1 MKHRTSRREA
11 FTLIE
16 LLVVIAI
23 IAILAAM
30 LLPALA
36 AAKAKAQQIKC
47 VGNMKQIGLAAV
59 MYTNDSED
67 KLPVGT
73 WQGGFFL
80 IGPLAKYLAIQFDE
94 SRGNDQN
101 YIRAICQSNAPV
113 VRCPSWPVTKLPVD
127 PGLHYTIN
135 NISYSTWHLTGRYSA
150 VGSGGQKLAAIPGR
164 VSDIAL
170 FLELSSERVLDFVNY
185 DVKDDQTSVFNRS
198 GIKNPPT
205 QVRMIYAEDKRHR
218 GNSTLTFMDGHAE
231 IRRLTREQMGF
242 RRIFNPLDDGALY

>member
-1 MKHRTSRREA
+1 MKTPKSPRRA

-47 VGNMKQIGLAAV
+47 LSNMKQIGLAAV

-94 SRGNDQN
+94 SKGADEQYMRSV
-101 YIRAICQSNAPV
+101 CQSNAPV
-113 VRCPSWPVTKLPVD
+113 VRCPSFPLQKLPVD

-135 NISYSTWHLTGRYSA
+135 NINYTQWRLTGLYGP
-150 VGSGGQKLAAIPGR
+150 VGSGGQKLSAIPGR
-164 VSDIAL
+164 ISDIAL
-170 FLELSSERVLDFVNY
+170 FVELTSERYLNFVSY
-185 DVKDDQTSVFNRS
+185 DVKDDQTTVFGKS
-198 GIKNPPT
+198 GVKNAPT

-242 RRIFNPLDDGALY
+242 RRIFNPFDDTALY

>member
-1 MKHRTSRREA
+1 MKTRSQACRG

-36 AAKAKAQQIKC
+36 AAKAKAQQMKC
-47 VGNMKQIGLAAV
+47 LGNLKQLGLAAA
-59 MYTNDSED
+59 MYTNDSDD

-80 IGPLAKYLAIQFDE
+80 IGPLAKYLSIQLDE
-94 SRGNDQN
+94 SLGNNQN
-101 YIRAICQSNAPV
+101 YIQGICRSNAPILH
-113 VRCPSWPVTKLPVD
+113 CPSWPRTKLPID

-135 NISYSTWHLTGRYSA
+135 NIDYATWRTTGMYGP
-150 VGSGGQKLAAIPGR
+150 VGSRGQKVSALPGR
-164 VSDIAL
+164 LSDIAL
-170 FLELSSERVLDFVNY
+170 FLELTSERVLDFVNY
-185 DVKDDQTSVFNRS
+185 DVKDDQTSVFSRV
-198 GIKNPPT
+198 GVKNPPT
-205 QVRMIYAEDKRHR
+205 QVRMIYAEDKRHQ

-231 IRRLTREQMGF
+231 ARRLSREKMGF
-242 RRIFNPLDDGALY
+242 RAIFNPADDAALY

>member
-1 MKHRTSRREA
+1 MKLGRTGRRG

-47 VGNMKQIGLAAV
+47 LGNMKQLGLAAV
-59 MYTNDSED
+59 MYTNDSDD

-80 IGPLAKYLAIQFDE
+80 IGPLAKYLGIQLDE
-94 SRGNDQN
+94 SLGNNQN
-101 YIRAICQSNAPV
+101 YIRGICSNAPV
-113 VRCPSWPVTKLPVD
+113 VQCPAWPRTKLPVD

-135 NISYSTWHLTGRYSA
+135 NIDYSVWQTTGRYQA
-150 VGSGGQKLAAIPGR
+150 VGSRGQKLSAIPGR
-164 VSDIAL
+164 VSDVAL
-170 FLELSSERVLDFVNY
+170 FLELTSERVLDFVNY
-185 DVKDDQTSVFNRS
+185 DVKDDQTSVFGKN
-198 GIKNPPT
+198 GVKNPAT
-205 QVRMIYAEDKRHR
+205 QVRMIYAEDKRHQLK
-218 GNSTLTFMDGHAE
+218 STLTFVDGHAE
-231 IRRLTREQMGF
+231 IRPLKKERMGF
-242 RRIFNPLDDGALY
+242 RQIFNPLDDTALY

>member
-1 MKHRTSRREA
+1 MKNRKSSRRA

-47 VGNMKQIGLAAV
+47 MGNMKQLGLAAV
-59 MYTNDSED
+59 MYTNDSDD

-113 VRCPSWPVTKLPVD
+113 VRCPSYPITKLPVD

-135 NISYSTWHLTGRYSA
+135 NINYSA
-150 VGSGGQKLAAIPGR
+150 WRLSGQYGPVGSGGQKLSALPGR

-170 FLELSSERVLDFVNY
+170 FLELTAERVLDFVNY
-185 DVKDDQTSVFNRS
+185 DVKDDQTTVF
-198 GIKNPPT
+198 GKVGVKNPPT

-218 GNSTLTFMDGHAE
+218 GNSTLTFIDGHAE
-231 IRRLTREQMGF
+231 IRRLTKEQMGF
-242 RRIFNPLDDGALY
+242 RRIFNPLDDTALY